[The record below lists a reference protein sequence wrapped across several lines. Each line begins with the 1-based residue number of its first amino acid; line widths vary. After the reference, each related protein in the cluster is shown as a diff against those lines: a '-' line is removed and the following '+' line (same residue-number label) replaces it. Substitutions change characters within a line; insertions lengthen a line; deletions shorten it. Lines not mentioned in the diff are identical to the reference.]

1 MSDLLR
7 KYGKMMNKVRGT
19 WFDKKGKK
27 SDGVIDEGEAFGLM
41 KLAKPIGA
49 IGAPAPGSNREAT
62 LIHKAISAIKTR
74 NAIILVHNLRA

>member
-1 MSDLLR
+1 VEESQMSDLLR

-49 IGAPAPGSNREAT
+49 IGASCSRFQQRGHPDS
-62 LIHKAISAIKTR
+62 
-74 NAIILVHNLRA
+74 